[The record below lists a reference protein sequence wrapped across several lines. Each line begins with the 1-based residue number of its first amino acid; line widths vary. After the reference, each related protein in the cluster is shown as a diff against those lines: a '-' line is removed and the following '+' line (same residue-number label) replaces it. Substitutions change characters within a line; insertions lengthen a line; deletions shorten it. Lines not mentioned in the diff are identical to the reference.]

1 MSFKKQILMFL
12 VFALVLGFG
21 SLVQAE
27 EVDVPSGKLPILV
40 TSAGQS
46 PDDNMVRVLAT
57 RLGLEVKH
65 DPLITVD
72 ELGDV
77 KTVLFAIGG
86 SAKGLGEAGIDIR
99 EEEARIAGILDKMDE
114 LKEEYPG
121 EYLTVGFHI
130 GGEGRRGDLSQASID
145 ATAPRVD
152 LLVVWE
158 EGNQDGMFTKIAE
171 ENDIPL
177 IIIES
182 VRDTE
187 NILAKIFAE
196 YLED

>member
-1 MSFKKQILMFL
+1 MFAKKKFL
-12 VFALVLGFG
+12 VFMVLVMALSIG

-27 EVDVPSGKLPILV
+27 EVEIPSGKLPILV

-46 PDDNMVRVLAT
+46 PDDNMIRVLAT

-77 KTVLFAIGG
+77 KTILFAIGG

-99 EEEARIAGILDKMDE
+99 DEEQRIKEILDRMDE
-114 LKEEYPG
+114 LKEEEPG
-121 EYLTVGFHI
+121 EYLVVGFHI
-130 GGEGRRGDLSQASID
+130 GGEGRRGDLSQRSID
-145 ATAPRVD
+145 AVSPRVD

-158 EGNQDGMFTKIAE
+158 EGNQDGLFTRIAE
-171 ENDIPL
+171 ENGIPL
-177 IIIES
+177 IILEF
-182 VRDTE
+182 VRDTQ
-187 NILAKIFAE
+187 NVLAEMFAE
-196 YLED
+196 YIEE